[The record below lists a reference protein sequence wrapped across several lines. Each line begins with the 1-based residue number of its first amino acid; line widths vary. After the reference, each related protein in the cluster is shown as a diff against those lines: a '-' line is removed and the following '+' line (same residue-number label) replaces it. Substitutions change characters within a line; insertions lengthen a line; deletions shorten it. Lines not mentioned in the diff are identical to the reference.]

1 MGSKKVLPEKAK
13 RVNSSTEE
21 GVSDKGG
28 RGGNGVFCHGVAKLG
43 I

>member
-1 MGSKKVLPEKAK
+1 MVSKKVVPNKAK
-13 RVNSSTEE
+13 RVNSSAEE

-28 RGGNGVFCHGVAKLG
+28 RGSNGVFCHGVAKLG